1 MYDEAINALFLY
13 ESADDEERTHES
25 VQKLVVIRQ
34 IETLKKRFTSSLPP
48 KLTP

>member
-13 ESADDEERTHES
+13 ESADDDEREQEAI
-25 VQKLVVIRQ
+25 QKLVVIRQ